1 MKTSH
6 WIELKYIIKWLIMFI
21 SKFLQ
26 CILMIFFWQNPHFIA
41 TIQHSYFLDFFF
53 LFSFSSSLLVLLKE
67 FNQPFSYF
75 KYNFI
80 SDELCMDVQSTL
92 KSQND
97 CVYVCLLILKSLL
110 EQRLFVH
117 SVSLSPSWYLAFS
130 QGCYIFWGWQI
141 LGINKFC
148 VY

>member
-1 MKTSH
+1 MVRAQCVRCSGSNANGVAPIFSFLLLLFLPLSCIFALNLASD
-6 WIELKYIIKWLIMFI
+6 WLLK
-21 SKFLQ
+21 
-26 CILMIFFWQNPHFIA
+26 CIFMIFFWQNPHFIA
-41 TIQHSYFLDFFF
+41 AIQHWYFLLFFLDFFF

-80 SDELCMDVQSTL
+80 SDELCKDVQSTS

-97 CVYVCLLILKSLL
+97 LKNLL

-130 QGCYIFWGWQI
+130 QGC
-141 LGINKFC
+141 
-148 VY
+148 